1 MSALRAGRG
10 NLSPVALVRFGE
22 RCVRGSRASS
32 VPPADRESISKRETR
47 FRLVRLRLSRA
58 AQPNRLR
65 WPSRFW
71 REVQPSSYG
80 NNWGKPC
87 HLARLP
93 IDLAVWDRTGRR
105 VRLVRSGV
113 PQSGI
118 AGDFSPRFER
128 LIDITYVRLR
138 PAWAI
143 LGGGPRWPLQRSRNS
158 LGQGDGLFHRWMKP
172 KREGCGRAAAG

>member
-1 MSALRAGRG
+1 MRARLEGVIGTPCRQGIDFEARDPIPAGQTAPLPRCTAQQIAVAIEVLAGSATI
-10 NLSPVALVRFGE
+10 VVRH
-22 RCVRGSRASS
+22 
-32 VPPADRESISKRETR
+32 
-47 FRLVRLRLSRA
+47 
-58 AQPNRLR
+58 
-65 WPSRFW
+65 
-71 REVQPSSYG
+71 
-80 NNWGKPC
+80 NWGKPC